1 MDQEKGSPAAVQ
13 ESPYHSTL
21 IPGTSAASSVSMVKS
36 SALLMRLSWSS
47 Q

>member
-21 IPGTSAASSVSMVKS
+21 IPGTSSFAF
-36 SALLMRLSWSS
+36 LC
-47 Q
+47 